1 MSTRPEAPPL
11 GMRRIQTRLEGLVL
25 IEPVVHRDDRGFF
38 LETYRRDDYEKLGVG
53 VEFVQD
59 NHSRSQRGT
68 LRAFH
73 FQLRPGQAKLVRAAR
88 GTIYDVVVDLRR
100 HSPTYGQSE
109 AFELS
114 DENARQLFVPVG
126 YGHGFCVVSDV
137 ADVTYKVSSYYDPA
151 TERGIAFDDP
161 DLGVEWPVRDPIVSE
176 RDRTNP
182 RLRETADDL
191 PW

>member
-1 MSTRPEAPPL
+1 MSL
-11 GMRRIQTRLEGLVL
+11 RRLETRLEGLVL
-25 IEPVVHRDDRGFF
+25 IEPAIHRDDRGFF
-38 LETYRRDDYEKLGVG
+38 METYRRDDYARLGIDI
-53 VEFVQD
+53 EFVQD

-100 HSPTYGQSE
+100 DSPTYGEHE

-114 DENARQLFVPVG
+114 DENSRQLYVPIG
-126 YGHGFCVVSDV
+126 FGHGFCVTSDV

-161 DLGVEWPVRDPIVSE
+161 DVGVQWPVAKPIVSE

-182 RLRETADDL
+182 RLRAVAEEL

>member
-1 MSTRPEAPPL
+1 MSTRPEAPPM
-11 GMRRIQTRLEGLVL
+11 GVRRVATRLEGLVL

-38 LETYRRDDYEKLGVG
+38 LETFRRDDYATLGVRA
-53 VEFVQD
+53 EFVQD

-73 FQLRPGQAKLVRAAR
+73 FQLTPGQAKLVRAAR
-88 GTIYDVVVDLRR
+88 GAIFDVVVDLRR
-100 HSPTYGQSE
+100 RSPTFGEHE
-109 AFELS
+109 AFDLS
-114 DENARQLFVPVG
+114 EENCRQLFVPIG
-126 YGHGFCVVSDV
+126 FAHGFCVTSDV

-161 DLGVEWPVRDPIVSE
+161 DLGVQWPVVESIVSE
-176 RDRTNP
+176 RDRSNP
-182 RLRETADDL
+182 RLAEIADDL